1 MKKSLKKF
9 IFEKLEKGEYIM
21 DNDVAKFVGSND
33 FSFGTVEQYKN
44 EFRKL
49 EQYKERF
56 KDFETDPTTEVRKCE
71 SFRSWHT
78 LSNAKMRE
86 KNEIYKI
93 PKTYFDYMNN
103 LTN

>member
-21 DNDVAKFVGSND
+21 DNDVAKFTNGD
-33 FSFGTVEQYKN
+33 FSFNTVEQYKN

-56 KDFETDPTTEVRKCE
+56 KDFETVPLTE
-71 SFRSWHT
+71 
-78 LSNAKMRE
+78 L
-86 KNEIYKI
+86 
-93 PKTYFDYMNN
+93 
-103 LTN
+103 LTGIK